1 MRQRRISCSP
11 QQWRLMTEGV
21 KEQEP
26 LAAPVKE
33 ERPQLASDNA
43 RENFRRLEQAK
54 EEERERRV
62 KAEMENALMKQRLEM
77 LERANQPIEKDPLA
91 DVQDYVDPV
100 SLKAVLSQERQ
111 RLKKEAEEIADK
123 KLREWKEQ
131 EYKQNHMQRLKSEYP
146 DFGNVMTEENVVK
159 FEQSYPEFVQS
170 LLHIQDDYERKK
182 LAYNFF
188 KRNTPKEETKSSI
201 KEKVEENAKN
211 PYHIPS
217 GSGIPAAVEYDLK
230 SKSAREAAYA
240 KLKAAQKN
248 PIGGHGGSSI
258 QR

>member
-1 MRQRRISCSP
+1 
-11 QQWRLMTEGV
+11 MTEGV

-54 EEERERRV
+54 EDERERRV

-77 LERANQPIEKDPLA
+77 LEKANQPADKDPLA
-91 DVQDYVDPV
+91 DVQDYVDPT
-100 SLKAVLSQERQ
+100 SLKAAFAQER
-111 RLKKEAEEIADK
+111 RHLKKEAEEIAEK

-131 EYKQNHMQRLKSEYP
+131 EHKQNHVQRLKSEFS

-159 FEQSYPEFVQS
+159 FEQTHPEFVQS
-170 LLHIQDDYERKK
+170 LLHIQDDYERKR

-188 KRNTPKEETKSSI
+188 KRNMPKEEVRSSI

-230 SKSAREAAYA
+230 SKSARDAAYA
-240 KLKAAQKN
+240 KLKAAQRN
-248 PIGGHGGSSI
+248 PIGGGSST
-258 QR
+258 QK